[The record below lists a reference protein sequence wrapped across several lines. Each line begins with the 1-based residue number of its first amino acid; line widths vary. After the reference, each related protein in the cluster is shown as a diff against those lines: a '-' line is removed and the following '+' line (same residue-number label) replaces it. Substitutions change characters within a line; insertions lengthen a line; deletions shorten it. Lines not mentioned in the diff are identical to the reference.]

1 MITLKVDFNTRGRGG
16 RVRASQRRAPRPLE
30 IGERVIV
37 EDPDEGMSFEATVA
51 EVDPATGRV
60 YLDVDWEPSESRFS
74 VAAGSGTDTTFTTS
88 IHGWGA
94 DYVGASCASGWGSS
108 SAFRFAVHAGP
119 QQVTPRRETEAIVR
133 GQLERVSA

>member
-16 RVRASQRRAPRPLE
+16 RVRTSQRRAPRPLGV
-30 IGERVIV
+30 GERVIV

-51 EVDPATGRV
+51 EIDAATGRV
-60 YLDVDWEPSESRFS
+60 YLDVDWERSGPPSVS
-74 VAAGSGTDTTFTTS
+74 AGSGTGTTFTTS

-94 DYVGASCASGWGSS
+94 DHVGASSAIGWGSS
-108 SAFRFAVHAGP
+108 SAFRLAVHAGP
-119 QQVTPRRETEAIVR
+119 QQVTPRREPEAIVR